1 MILFLF
7 YYLIFVYRLSV
18 AAKTATTATIP
29 DQPKTTD
36 ERMKSRM
43 SNAVKKLQCRPSAED
58 IKRIWVAPT
67 PNRWEPQKPKTPRV
81 HLRVFISYH
90 RSTKQHSDIAEKLK
104 EEMGLLGVSSFVDKS
119 SIEPGRRWSQ
129 ETERALWSMD
139 AMLALVTNRYH
150 ERPWTNQ
157 EIGFAYGR
165 SVPILGLMLEE
176 AAPKGLFGELQAT
189 DNRDPNSIFDS
200 LKNLLIGTS
209 RWNEFA
215 ISQFCNAGSFD
226 EARSLFQDL
235 ETLNDLKHLKD
246 LTNEQVNSIKDAV
259 NENDQL
265 TYCGKVQAD
274 IADFLMRLSSA
285 RINLTFDEGKNKLV
299 QID

>member
-1 MILFLF
+1 
-7 YYLIFVYRLSV
+7 
-18 AAKTATTATIP
+18 
-29 DQPKTTD
+29 
-36 ERMKSRM
+36 M

-200 LKNLLIGTS
+200 LKKLAY
-209 RWNEFA
+209 R
-215 ISQFCNAGSFD
+215 D
-226 EARSLFQDL
+226 
-235 ETLNDLKHLKD
+235 
-246 LTNEQVNSIKDAV
+246 IKM
-259 NENDQL
+259 E
-265 TYCGKVQAD
+265 
-274 IADFLMRLSSA
+274 
-285 RINLTFDEGKNKLV
+285 
-299 QID
+299 

>member
-1 MILFLF
+1 M
-7 YYLIFVYRLSV
+7 
-18 AAKTATTATIP
+18 P
-29 DQPKTTD
+29 
-36 ERMKSRM
+36 
-43 SNAVKKLQCRPSAED
+43 NAVKTEQCRPSAKD
-58 IKRIWVAPT
+58 IKRIWVAP
-67 PNRWEPQKPKTPRV
+67 PLHRWQPQSPKTPRV

-90 RSTKQHSDIAEKLK
+90 RATKQHSDIAEKLK
-104 EEMGLLGVSSFVDKS
+104 EELGLLGVSSFVDKS

-176 AAPKGLFGELQAT
+176 AAPKGLFGELQAI
-189 DNRDPNSIFDS
+189 DKWDPNSIFNF
-200 LKNLLIGTS
+200 LKNWLIGTS

-226 EARSLFQDL
+226 EARRLFQDL
-235 ETLNDLKHLKD
+235 ETLNELKHLKD
-246 LTNEQVNSIKDAV
+246 LTNKQVTSIKDAV
-259 NENDQL
+259 NTNFQL
-265 TYCGKVQAD
+265 TNCRKVRHD
-274 IADFLMRLSSA
+274 VADFLMRLSSA
-285 RINLTFDEGKNKLV
+285 RINLTFDEDNNKLV